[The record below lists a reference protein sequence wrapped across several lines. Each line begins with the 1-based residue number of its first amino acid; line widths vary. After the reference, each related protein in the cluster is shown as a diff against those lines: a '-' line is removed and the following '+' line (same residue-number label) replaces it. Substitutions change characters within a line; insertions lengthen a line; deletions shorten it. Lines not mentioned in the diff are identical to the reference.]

1 MKENIEKELKE
12 AKKEL
17 INLYLL
23 IKPRKIEDVKY
34 IIIIKY
40 FFSQKIVQKKIII
53 KNLIF

>member
-1 MKENIEKELKE
+1 MQENIEKELKE

-34 IIIIKY
+34 IIIISI
-40 FFSQKIVQKKIII
+40 FLVKK
-53 KNLIF
+53 